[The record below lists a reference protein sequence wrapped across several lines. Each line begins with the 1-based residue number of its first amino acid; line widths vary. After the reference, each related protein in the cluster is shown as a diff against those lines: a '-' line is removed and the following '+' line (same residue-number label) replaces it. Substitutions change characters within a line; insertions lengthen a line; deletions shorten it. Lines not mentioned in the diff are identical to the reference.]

1 MPWLMIVIAA
11 IFEVG
16 WVVGLKHA
24 TSLLHWI
31 GTVICIGLSFALFIL
46 AGKKLPVS
54 TVYAVYVGL
63 GTAGTVSVDILF
75 FNHPFDVVQ
84 IILITILLSGVIGLK
99 FVTDSENK
107 SKEEG
112 NKWPGSV

>member
-1 MPWLMIVIAA
+1 MYWLMIVIAA

-24 TSLLHWI
+24 DSFWQWT
-31 GTVICIGLSFALFIL
+31 GTVICIALSFALLIL

-54 TVYAVYVGL
+54 TVYAVFVGL

-75 FNHPFDVVQ
+75 FDHPFDFVQ
-84 IILITILLSGVIGLK
+84 IVLIALLISGVIGLK
-99 FVTDSENK
+99 YVTDSEQ
-107 SKEEG
+107 KEEE
-112 NKWPGSV
+112 KEWLGSV